1 MNIVTVHNLKKYFGK
16 GENQVKAL
24 DGIDLEIE
32 KGKFTAIIGASG
44 SGKTTLLNMIGG
56 MDVPDEGEVIVDG
69 VNLRGLKEKELA
81 VFRRSKVGFVYQNFN
96 LVPTLTVK
104 ENILFPLSLAGS
116 TPDPAFFDEIV
127 ELLHLKERLNAYPG
141 ELSGGGQQRVAIARA
156 LIAKPA
162 ILLADEPTGNID
174 PELSLEMMELLERVS
189 ETGITVVVVTHEHE
203 LVRQFHQRV
212 VTLKKG
218 RIISDVPAD
227 KEAIRAR
234 AERKERL
241 FETEL
246 EPADTAE
253 KEAATV

>member
-24 DGIDLEIE
+24 DGIDLEFE

-69 VNLRGLKEKELA
+69 VNLSGLREKELA

-96 LVPTLTVK
+96 LVSTLTVR

-116 TPDPAFFDEIV
+116 TPDAAFFDEIV
-127 ELLHLKERLNAYPG
+127 GLLRLSDRLDAFPG

-156 LIAKPA
+156 LIAKHA
-162 ILLADEPTGNID
+162 ILLADEPTGNLD
-174 PELSLEMMELLERVS
+174 SKSGQNVLGLLKLSVETYHQTLVMITHNLEIAQMAD
-189 ETGITVVVVTHEHE
+189 
-203 LVRQFHQRV
+203 RV
-212 VTLKKG
+212 VRIADG
-218 RIISDVPAD
+218 RILA
-227 KEAIRAR
+227 
-234 AERKERL
+234 
-241 FETEL
+241 
-246 EPADTAE
+246 
-253 KEAATV
+253 